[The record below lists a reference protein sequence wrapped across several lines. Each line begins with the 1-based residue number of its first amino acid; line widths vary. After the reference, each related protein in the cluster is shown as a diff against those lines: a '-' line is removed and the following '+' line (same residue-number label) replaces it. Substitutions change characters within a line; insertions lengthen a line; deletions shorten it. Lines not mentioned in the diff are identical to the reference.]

1 MQQIQ
6 KVSWSKIAIQSL
18 NSTNTFILSLW
29 NTNISDHFLNQI
41 DESISYIKKY
51 PNIGKRIIRTDIRQL
66 NINKQVNLFYKIEG
80 DTLKILLIWNNKQN
94 PKDLIR
100 KISIIK

>member
-29 NTNISDHFLNQI
+29 NTTVSSQFLNEI